1 MGKRKLDVACSSS
14 QTKSKLTK
22 LTAFGFNANSS
33 DNTVADPDVI
43 PGSPAH

>member
-14 QTKSKLTK
+14 QPKSKLTK

-33 DNTVADPDVI
+33 NTVADPDVI